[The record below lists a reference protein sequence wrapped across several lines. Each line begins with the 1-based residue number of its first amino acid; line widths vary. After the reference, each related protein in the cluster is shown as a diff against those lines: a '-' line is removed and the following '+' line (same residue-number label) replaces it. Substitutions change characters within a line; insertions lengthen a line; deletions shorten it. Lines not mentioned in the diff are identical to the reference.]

1 MIGNKREPILM
12 CATGKKGVGKTYST
26 TQLID
31 SYVKNNPKT
40 GKKGRKVLIYDINME
55 YTQYKAI
62 ALKDVAKFTR
72 QKKVEVRRVL
82 PITDEG
88 KMATLTEMV
97 EILNKII
104 RAYRGGMLILEDI
117 NRYLIQSK
125 TADVIGLLATNR
137 HRDLDIICHFQSLSA
152 LDPRMWQ
159 NTTFVRFHMQI
170 DDIKR
175 YQQRIPN
182 YELFKIAQCLV
193 EYRYLKVSDKR
204 FYCYVAC
211 DENYITGNFTKRDFD
226 IACRE
231 YLERNPR
238 QVNNTQKRFGK
249 GGEAREKAIQYICR
263 ELHQKY
269 YRGI

>member
-1 MIGNKREPILM
+1 MDTREPILL
-12 CATGKKGVGKTYST
+12 CATGKKGVGKTWT
-26 TQLID
+26 TTENID
-31 SYVKNNPKT
+31 AYIKGNSKT

-55 YTQYKAI
+55 YTKYKTI
-62 ALKDVAKFTR
+62 PLELVPKFSR

-82 PITDEG
+82 PMTADG
-88 KMATLTEMV
+88 KVAGISEMV
-97 EILNKII
+97 EILNKLIMS
-104 RAYRGGMLILEDI
+104 YRGGMLILEDI

-125 TADVIGLLATNR
+125 TAEVIGLLATNR
-137 HRDLDIICHFQSLSA
+137 HRDLDIVCHFQSLSA

-175 YQQRIPN
+175 YSQRIPN

-193 EYRYLKVSDKR
+193 EYKYLRMGDKR

-211 DENYITGNFTKRDFD
+211 DDNYITGNFTKIDFKT
-226 IACRE
+226 ACIE
-231 YLERNPR
+231 YLETDRTKL
-238 QVNNTQKRFGK
+238 NTTIKRYS
-249 GGEAREKAIQYICR
+249 GGEARDKALNFLCNDLY
-263 ELHQKY
+263 QKY